1 MRLPKC
7 GCEKC
12 HHPWA
17 WCLYH
22 GDTWQ
27 KCRNVGCPI
36 SSSHHLILEVIL
48 YPETPPKIEASSDQC
63 WLMFCSDIL
72 IVSLCFG
79 SYLREV
85 CEKSRNAANFNS
97 PASGSKME
105 KVLCSSAWVMALHHW
120 RCLTLLTLCFG
131 NRADSLAHR
140 LTGMLGMLGLS
151 NRHVYCCIFRRFWA
165 CFARVVQFYWPWGTF
180 ALAASMVRSTSG

>member
-27 KCRNVGCPI
+27 KSRNVGCPI
-36 SSSHHLILEVIL
+36 SSSHPRGHPISGDSTKNWSKFWPVLTNVLLRYSHCI
-48 YPETPPKIEASSDQC
+48 
-63 WLMFCSDIL
+63 
-72 IVSLCFG
+72 SLCFG